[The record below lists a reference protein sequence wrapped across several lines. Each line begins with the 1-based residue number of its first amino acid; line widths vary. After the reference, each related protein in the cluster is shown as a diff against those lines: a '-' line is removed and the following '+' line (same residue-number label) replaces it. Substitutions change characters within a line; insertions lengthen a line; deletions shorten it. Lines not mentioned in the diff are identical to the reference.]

1 MKNILE
7 YKSVQ
12 VSETTVKDIDEKQ
25 GRITGYFSVFGNV
38 DSDGDMIM
46 PGAFKKSLSEG
57 GMKRFKHLYQHD
69 SWRPLSGTKNGK
81 LVVKED
87 SVGLFFDSTISQ
99 TSWGR
104 DTIKLYVDG
113 VVDEQSVG
121 FQTIRDNKKDKYR
134 ELIEL
139 KGWEGSTVTWG
150 ANDMAL
156 STSVKSLDDVNVLV
170 RKMDGVMK
178 AIRNGKYE
186 NEEIFDNLEYFFKQ
200 LQQNFIDLFHK
211 AEGKLTLPEV
221 KTSVEPSLLG
231 VLKAFNN
238 SLTLQNDSRRTSSL
252 HG

>member
-7 YKSVQ
+7 YKSVA
-12 VSETTVKDIDEKQ
+12 VSDLTVKDIDEKE
-25 GRITGYFSVFGNV
+25 GRIIGYFSVFGNI

-46 PGAFKKSLSEG
+46 PGAFKKSLAEG
-57 GMKRFKHLYQHD
+57 GIKRFKHLYQHD
-69 SWRPLSGTKNGK
+69 SWRPLSGTKKGN

-87 SVGLFFDSTISQ
+87 NVGLHFDSTISQ

-121 FQTIRDNKKDKYR
+121 FQTLRSNDKDKYR

-150 ANDMAL
+150 ANEMSL
-156 STSVKSLDDVNVLV
+156 TTSVKSIDDVNLLV
-170 RKMDGVMK
+170 KKMDGVMK
-178 AIRNGKYE
+178 AIINGKYE

-211 AEGKLTLPEV
+211 AEQKLTLPEI
-221 KTSVEPSLLG
+221 KSSVEPSLLG

-238 SLTLQNDSRRTSSL
+238 SLTLQNDTGRASSL
-252 HG
+252 TG